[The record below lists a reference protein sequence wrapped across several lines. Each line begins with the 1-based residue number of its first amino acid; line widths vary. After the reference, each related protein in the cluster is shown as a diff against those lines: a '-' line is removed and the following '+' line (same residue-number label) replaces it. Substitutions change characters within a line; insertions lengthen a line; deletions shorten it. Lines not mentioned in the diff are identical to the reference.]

1 MVSLKFSL
9 YFIQMNTAIRQAAKA
24 DANLISVLS
33 AVTFY
38 EAYFEQDSANNLA
51 NYITETF
58 APEKMRTE
66 IEDPNSIFFIIF
78 KDEKAVGYAK
88 LRTGEPHESVKNE
101 PAIELQRIYILERVF
116 GAGIGEILLGHSIKI
131 ARKKGF
137 KVIWL
142 GVWEENRRAQKFYAK
157 YGFEQVGT
165 LRFPYGK
172 EVGTNLVLQK
182 ILK

>member
-1 MVSLKFSL
+1 
-9 YFIQMNTAIRQAAKA
+9 MNTAIRQAAQA
-24 DANLISVLS
+24 DVNLISVLG

-38 EAYFEQDSANNLA
+38 EAYCEQDSSDNLA

-58 APEKMRTE
+58 APEKMLRE
-66 IEDPNSIFFIIF
+66 IEDPNTTFFIIF

-88 LRTGEPHESVKNE
+88 LRTGEPHESVKNK

-116 GAGIGEILLGHSIKI
+116 GAGIGEILLKHSIET

-137 KVIWL
+137 KTIWL

-157 YGFEQVGT
+157 HGFNQVGK
-165 LRFPYGK
+165 LQYPYGNV
-172 EVGTNLVLQK
+172 VGTNLVLQK
-182 ILK
+182 YL